1 MPVKRLTDKGF
12 SLVEIIIVIAIM
24 AVVIGVVGTLLA
36 GYTRMFNETDDQAV
50 ARQRAQ
56 DVFNALEVAVVGC
69 ALGIPTDSIN
79 HMNYFDTAPISAWTG
94 PLQILNTETYNTA
107 TELNSGN
114 VLRLAYSVPADTKNG
129 NARVSDFT
137 PSATGTPSVELT
149 LTKPLA
155 GDLVAYSGDA
165 KDTRKFITFANAYT
179 SPLKVTNINGYTIKV
194 TGMPQPAADAADGD
208 LAKLVRGEIAP
219 YQDVHL
225 VRAIAAY
232 VDSNSVFHAAEVN
245 ETDVSVN
252 NPTGQLSPPGL
263 RVEGIKAVWFETT
276 NDRRLLTVKVLAEGE
291 IVDQARLDDTLTR
304 DAIKARWGSVKSADW
319 DDRIFYAD
327 FAATWRIRNYAPN

>member
-1 MPVKRLTDKGF
+1 
-12 SLVEIIIVIAIM
+12 M

-69 ALGIPTDSIN
+69 ALGIPTDS
-79 HMNYFDTAPISAWTG
+79 MNYFDTAPISRWTE
-94 PLQILNTETYNTA
+94 PLELRNTETYGT
-107 TELNSGN
+107 TGLNSGN
-114 VLRLAYSVPADTKNG
+114 VLRLVHSIPADMKNG

-137 PSATGTPSVELT
+137 PSATGTPSVALT

-155 GDLVAYSGDA
+155 GDSVAYSGHAD
-165 KDTRKFITFANAYT
+165 DTRKFITFANAYT
-179 SPLKVTNINGYTIKV
+179 SPLKVTNINGDTIQV
-194 TGMPQPAADAADGD
+194 TGKPQPAADAAANAD

-245 ETDVSVN
+245 ETDVSDTD
-252 NPTGQLSPPGL
+252 PTGQLSPPGL

-291 IVDQARLDDTLTR
+291 IVDQARLDDTQTR